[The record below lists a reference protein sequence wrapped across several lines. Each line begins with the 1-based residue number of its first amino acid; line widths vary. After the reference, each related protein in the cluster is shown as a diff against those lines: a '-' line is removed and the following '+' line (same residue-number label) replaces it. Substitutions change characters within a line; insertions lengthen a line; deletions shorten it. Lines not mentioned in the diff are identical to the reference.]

1 MPETSRREPRD
12 PGYLEDGTRDGAAA
26 PAENDSAGGSVAEQT
41 AVAEPL
47 VAAPASGGRPAPDT
61 GPAPRSARTERLRK
75 VCVGVVITA
84 LSVSVLVLLLFLAA
98 WRNDYLIESDK
109 GATTGEVLSA
119 GRLRSAVM
127 YVTPDGVTHNPKVGV
142 LYPTNLTAGERIN
155 VEYSRADPDL
165 VRVAGRDVRVAI
177 LPTLSVLAVTWAITL
192 PTLWLLMRA
201 ATGSMSVR
209 PIFDPASYR
218 RRVPGDRGR
227 AD

>member
-1 MPETSRREPRD
+1 M
-12 PGYLEDGTRDGAAA
+12 
-26 PAENDSAGGSVAEQT
+26 AEQ
-41 AVAEPL
+41 AGVAEPL
-47 VAAPASGGRPAPDT
+47 VAAPEPGGAPAPT
-61 GPAPRSARTERLRK
+61 AGPAPRSARAERLRK
-75 VCVGVVITA
+75 ICVGVVITA
-84 LSVSVLVLLLFLAA
+84 VSVSVLVVLLFLAA

-109 GATTGEVLSA
+109 GETTGEVLSA

-177 LPTLSVLAVTWAITL
+177 LPALSVLAVTWALTL
-192 PTLWLLMRA
+192 PALWLLMRA

-218 RRVPGDRGR
+218 RRVPGDHNR